1 MTSLGTPAVGRGYG
15 WVQAARQDE
24 MEHEQ
29 EPSLPLV
36 EEEMRVETRRISGGR
51 VRVRTETETEETTA
65 EAELEG
71 ETVEVSRVPRGEE
84 VERPPAVRTE
94 GDVTILPVVEE
105 VLVVEKRLVLKEEIH
120 IRRRRTRETVTV
132 PVTLR
137 RQHAIVDRLDPE
149 PAETN
154 ATDHRKDK

>member
-1 MTSLGTPAVGRGYG
+1 
-15 WVQAARQDE
+15 

-71 ETVEVSRVPRGEE
+71 ETVEVSRVPCGEE

-94 GDVTILPVVEE
+94 GDVTILPVMEE

-120 IRRRRTRETVTV
+120 IRRHRTRETVSV

-137 RQHAIVDRLDPE
+137 HQHAIVDRLDPE
-149 PAETN
+149 PAEFT